1 MPVKAGVI
9 GTGHLGQH
17 HARIYSEIEGVELEA
32 LIDINEG
39 RAQELAAK
47 YNCKAYTDYREIIK
61 SLDVVSIVTPTV
73 THYKIA
79 MDCLKQ
85 GKDILLEKPITFDI
99 AEADKLINE
108 SQKKNC
114 ILQIGHIERYNPA
127 FIALSGMV
135 KNPKFLE
142 SKRLSPFTGRGTDVD
157 ITLDLMIHDVDLML
171 SLVPSKVKTIK
182 AKGIK
187 MLSNKTD
194 FAETWLEFENGSAA
208 SLTASR
214 IAPERQ
220 RALTVFQ
227 KGAYITVDYQ
237 NSEIKRYSK
246 NTNEMLSETIN
257 PEKKEPLK
265 EEILDFLRCVRQR
278 KKPLVSGIE
287 GRNAL
292 KTVLDINKKIQ
303 MND

>member
-1 MPVKAGVI
+1 MAIKAGVI

-17 HARIYSEIEGVELEA
+17 HARIYSEIEGVELKA
-32 LIDINEG
+32 LIDINES

-47 YNCKAYTDYREIIK
+47 YNCKAYSDYKEIIK

-79 MDCLKQ
+79 IECLKQ
-85 GKDILLEKPITFDI
+85 GKDVLLEKPITFDV

-108 SQKKNC
+108 AQKKNC

-142 SKRLSPFTGRGTDVD
+142 SKRMSPFTGRGTDVD
-157 ITLDLMIHDVDLML
+157 ITLDLMIHDVDLIL
-171 SLVPSKVKTIK
+171 GLVGSKVKSIK

-187 MLSNKTD
+187 MLSNKID
-194 FAETWLEFENGSAA
+194 FAEAWLEFENGSAA

-214 IAPERQ
+214 IAAERQ
-220 RALTVFQ
+220 RTVTVFQ
-227 KGAYITVDYQ
+227 KDSYMAVDYQ
-237 NSEIKRYSK
+237 NAEIKRYSK
-246 NTNEMLSETIN
+246 NTKEMLLDTIT

-265 EEILDFLRCVRQR
+265 EEIMDFLRCVRQR

-292 KTVLDINKKIQ
+292 KTVLDINKKI
-303 MND
+303 